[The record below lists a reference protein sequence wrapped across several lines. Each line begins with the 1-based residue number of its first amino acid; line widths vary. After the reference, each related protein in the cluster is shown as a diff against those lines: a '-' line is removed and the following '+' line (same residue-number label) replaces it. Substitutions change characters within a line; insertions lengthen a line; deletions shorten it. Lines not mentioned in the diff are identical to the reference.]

1 MTANVSGPG
10 SAQYDVAVIG
20 AGLSGL
26 VAAHRLVEAGVTDV
40 VVLEASDRVGGRT
53 LSHRLADGTTLDVGG
68 QWAARAHTRLLA
80 IAAEMGVPTFP
91 TYCQGRHLLVT
102 GGKRYRYRKAPPPWA
117 APVGL
122 ADLVQ
127 SLLRM
132 DRMARSL
139 PEDEPWRAAK
149 AASWDAQTLQAWLL
163 RSTRTRLCR
172 AVWCMMCMLTMG
184 GAPHDVSLLFAL
196 NHIRGA
202 GGISMLIDV
211 EGGAQE
217 LRFEGGSWLIST
229 RLADRLGARVALGRP
244 VFGLRQDADGVDIEC
259 ADGAVR
265 ARVVIVAMSPA
276 SAERIAVEPR
286 LPQQR
291 VRLQRRLTMVTGLK
305 LQAVYER
312 PFWRT
317 DGLSGQ
323 AVSDTGPVPIVFDNS
338 PAGQE
343 PQRGVLVGFATF
355 DQRMD
360 IAMPAEL
367 ADDASGR
374 RDAVLT
380 CFSRLFGPRAL
391 DAVDYVDKDW
401 GEEKYL
407 HGCIPSKPP
416 GLLTEVGAAA
426 RTPIGRLHWAGAES
440 AGSWDGYMEGAVEA
454 GERVAADVTKM
465 LGAP

>member
-1 MTANVSGPG
+1 MTTDVPVSGSG
-10 SAQYDVAVIG
+10 QHDVAIIG

-40 VVLEASDRVGGRT
+40 VVMEASDRVGGRT

-80 IAAEMGVPTFP
+80 LAAEMGVPTFP

-127 SLLRM
+127 SLVRM

-139 PEDEPWRAAK
+139 PDDEPWRAAK
-149 AASWDAQTLQAWLL
+149 AATWDAQTLQAWLL

-172 AVWCMMCMLTMG
+172 ALWCTMCMLTMG

-196 NHIRGA
+196 SHIRAA
-202 GGISMLIDV
+202 GGLSKLIDV

-217 LRFEGGSWLIST
+217 LRFQGGSWLIST
-229 RLADRLGARVALGRP
+229 RLADRLGARIALGRP
-244 VFGLRQDADGVDIEC
+244 VVGLRQDADGVDIEC

-265 ARVVIVAMSPA
+265 ARRVIVAMSPA
-276 SAERIAVEPR
+276 VAERIAVEPR

-291 VRLQRRLTMVTGLK
+291 ARLQRRLTMVTGLK

-312 PFWRT
+312 PFWRA

-338 PAGQE
+338 PAGHD
-343 PQRGVLVGFATF
+343 PKPGVLVGFATF

-367 ADDASGR
+367 ADDSSAR

-380 CFSRLFGPRAL
+380 AFARFFGSRAR
-391 DAVDYVDKDW
+391 DAIDYVDKDW

-416 GLLTEVGAAA
+416 GLITEVGPAA
-426 RTPIGRLHWAGAES
+426 RTPVGRLHWAGAES
-440 AGSWDGYMEGAVEA
+440 GSWDGYLEGAVEA
-454 GERVAADVTKM
+454 GERAAAEVTKT